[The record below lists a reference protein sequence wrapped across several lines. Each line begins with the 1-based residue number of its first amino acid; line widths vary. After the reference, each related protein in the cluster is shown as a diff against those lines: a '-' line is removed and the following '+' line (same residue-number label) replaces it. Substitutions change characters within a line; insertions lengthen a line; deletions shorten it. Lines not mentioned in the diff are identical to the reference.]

1 MDKLRNKEK
10 QTKFDDQSYS
20 LTLFRLLLYYLLDL
34 KLMIL
39 LITIVMNI
47 LHKKDKSNLILTKN
61 ENSFKLS
68 YTNTNIVSDFFELLE
83 NIKF

>member
-61 ENSFKLS
+61 ESSFKLS